1 MLPFGFDASG
11 ARHSSSCAGGFLDG
25 ALPDPIHH
33 KSTNL
38 RTSINQFWHF
48 RVETLTVRTMLKT
61 GESTDLDPSDGF
73 PARLRQVIN
82 SYGNT
87 SSLAREIERSEGALR
102 KWLRGLSEPNVSDL
116 RAICEVTQT
125 SVEWLVMGRGQRQES
140 FGDSGPGVAESRGAA
155 GAAELPPLSYKLMDA
170 VVRSIREESPILLG
184 NEVPPEKQSS
194 VISTV
199 YNMSRRTRIVDAEE
213 VSRIVGLTA

>member
-1 MLPFGFDASG
+1 MSAKLATPRAASQ
-11 ARHSSSCAGGFLDG
+11 ASSVGRSG
-25 ALPDPIHH
+25 PHH
-33 KSTNL
+33 PVSYKYTIY
-38 RTSINQFWHF
+38 RTSIKQFWHF
-48 RVETLTVRTMLKT
+48 RAETLTVRTMLKT
-61 GESTDLDPSDGF
+61 GESADLDPSDGF
-73 PARLRQVIN
+73 PARLRQVID

-116 RAICEVTQT
+116 RAICEITHT
-125 SVEWLVMGRGQRQES
+125 SVEWLVMGRGHRQEN
-140 FGDSGPGVAESRGAA
+140 FGDSGPGVGESRGSLPV
-155 GAAELPPLSYKLMDA
+155 ELPPLSYKLMDQ

-184 NEVPPEKQSS
+184 NAVPPEKQSS

-199 YNMSRRTRIVDAEE
+199 YNLSRRSRIVDAED